1 MLRVQISKDKY
12 RVIHIYSIFSI
23 SMHVQYVV
31 YKKHALQ
38 VQLSGDSDVPIHSVA
53 RLVLTG
59 CVFGDYCQPQTGTNE
74 RVYLRCII

>member
-12 RVIHIYSIFSI
+12 RAFIFIPFSRLACA
-23 SMHVQYVV
+23 VV